1 MMEDQENHIQID
13 PKIIVA
19 LISALVS
26 VVSAAI
32 PILSDTE
39 RNFFLVAFAF
49 LLALILMGVCV
60 YILFRKRLYVAIAA
74 LLLLSG
80 SVLSS
85 FFAQQVVKPP
95 EALSYLD
102 TTVSVYAGNGEREF
116 RDGAFED
123 CSFVIP
129 ACMSAYQ
136 DKLYVTDSD
145 RIRCLE
151 NGVVTT
157 EPFPSSHYNARLIR
171 NLEADLYVLAENR
184 QMESGKY
191 YNFFIRIRNGESEVV
206 SEKFEV
212 GAFSAS
218 VSDFAFSKSGVLWF
232 IRLYDVPGTA
242 SATLQKLSYDRDADR
257 YGPPEWVMDFHYE
270 ADDMKDARMTFD
282 ADDNLYISVP
292 GQGVILRQGRD
303 EPECTLF
310 AGEDGNHTFND
321 QAPFTFSYPTALL
334 PENGALYVLD
344 NGVVRRLRIDGNRA
358 VSCETLAG
366 VTPEVL
372 NSGKKNVRGVGV
384 GESVAGTE
392 FAFPADVTASLA
404 LDRRGRLLLSDPEN
418 GFLYQIWEN

>member
-13 PKIIVA
+13 PKIVVA

-60 YILFRKRLYVAIAA
+60 YILFRKKLYVAIAA
-74 LLLLSG
+74 LLLLTG

-85 FFAQQVVKPP
+85 FFAQQVVQAP

-102 TTVSVYAGNGEREF
+102 TTVSVYAGNGERDF
-116 RDGAFED
+116 RDGPFED
-123 CSFVIP
+123 CAFVIP

-157 EPFPSSHYNARLIR
+157 EPFPSSRYNARLIR

-232 IRLYDVPGTA
+232 IRLYDVPGQA

-321 QAPFTFSYPTALL
+321 QSPFTFSYPTALL
-334 PENGALYVLD
+334 PENGGLYVLD
-344 NGVVRRLRIDGNRA
+344 NGVVRRLKIDGNRA

-384 GESVAGTE
+384 GETVAGAE
-392 FAFPADVTASLA
+392 FAFPADATASLA